1 MNENDLQKDL
11 NNLAN
16 NSLADLKDDGVL
28 NSSNSSENKEETLDA
43 NDQGRQ
49 TSNEGIV
56 NKDNVVSASTTLP
69 SEVPSLEEK
78 PKKKKSKIVLALI
91 VLLVVASCVFV
102 GYQFLVI
109 RNSKNVITSSIS
121 KVFDYASKSITEIDN
136 AMLKYD
142 LKKDVLKSSGTIQ
155 VDTDYELLKDLKNV
169 VFDYGASIDLNNE
182 KFYVALG
189 AKENDKDVIN
199 GKIYLDSDR
208 LTLDSNILDNPY
220 YVNLEDE
227 LDLSEI
233 KSALDELPSLNMSDY
248 NILIN
253 KVKKAVLNTIDEKKI
268 TNQSDKINIRGKE
281 VNVLTHVYNIDG
293 AETVS
298 LLKAIFESLCED
310 DSLEILAS
318 MTRQDKSKIKS
329 SLESNIKNLDN
340 DKEKKDTIT
349 LKIYADTLLG
359 SFRGFDISFKES
371 DKMALEL
378 QYVTDGSKGNFMA
391 VLPTVDLNCT
401 DLDCE
406 NVNTNTIQGTV
417 DYSNVD
423 KTLKISTEYKE
434 LKIDL
439 TYQSK
444 NALSK
449 YISFKAAQDE
459 NLIDVVLDFDVNKNG
474 DSLVNN
480 GSVSLNYKNKENH
493 LNATVK
499 MNGTSSVG
507 GSVEQAPNKALNYE
521 NMTVDDLE
529 GVLNN
534 FEKALSNSSL
544 KNIFDQLSNL
554 NKSSSKEDFRSDYL
568 DLLEAAQLKAT
579 LDQMNG
585 ATFTSGVCYD
595 LASLT
600 QFSKY
605 DDFDYSGSVL
615 VTNTNG
621 KFSFQGWLSNED
633 YIVEGKGSNL
643 KIEDIKDSNYDY
655 ASSTCGQ

>member
-1 MNENDLQKDL
+1 M
-11 NNLAN
+11 
-16 NSLADLKDDGVL
+16 
-28 NSSNSSENKEETLDA
+28 
-43 NDQGRQ
+43 
-49 TSNEGIV
+49 
-56 NKDNVVSASTTLP
+56 
-69 SEVPSLEEK
+69 
-78 PKKKKSKIVLALI
+78 
-91 VLLVVASCVFV
+91 
-102 GYQFLVI
+102 
-109 RNSKNVITSSIS
+109 
-121 KVFDYASKSITEIDN
+121 
-136 AMLKYD
+136 
-142 LKKDVLKSSGTIQ
+142 
-155 VDTDYELLKDLKNV
+155 
-169 VFDYGASIDLNNE
+169 
-182 KFYVALG
+182 
-189 AKENDKDVIN
+189 
-199 GKIYLDSDR
+199 
-208 LTLDSNILDNPY
+208 
-220 YVNLEDE
+220 
-227 LDLSEI
+227 
-233 KSALDELPSLNMSDY
+233 
-248 NILIN
+248 
-253 KVKKAVLNTIDEKKI
+253 
-268 TNQSDKINIRGKE
+268 
-281 VNVLTHVYNIDG
+281 
-293 AETVS
+293 
-298 LLKAIFESLCED
+298 
-310 DSLEILAS
+310 
-318 MTRQDKSKIKS
+318 
-329 SLESNIKNLDN
+329 
-340 DKEKKDTIT
+340 
-349 LKIYADTLLG
+349 LG

-371 DKMALEL
+371 DKVVLEL

-401 DLDCE
+401 DLDCK
-406 NVNTNTIQGTV
+406 NVNPNTIQGTV

-507 GSVEQAPNKALNYE
+507 GSVEQAPSKALNYE

-544 KNIFDQLSNL
+544 KNIFDQFSNL

-621 KFSFQGWLSNED
+621 RFSFQGWLSNED

>member
-28 NSSNSSENKEETLDA
+28 NSSNSSESKEETLDA

-69 SEVPSLEEK
+69 SEVPPLEEK

-91 VLLVVASCVFV
+91 VLLVLASCVFV

-318 MTRQDKSKIKS
+318 MTRQDK
-329 SLESNIKNLDN
+329 
-340 DKEKKDTIT
+340 
-349 LKIYADTLLG
+349 
-359 SFRGFDISFKES
+359 
-371 DKMALEL
+371 
-378 QYVTDGSKGNFMA
+378 
-391 VLPTVDLNCT
+391 
-401 DLDCE
+401 
-406 NVNTNTIQGTV
+406 
-417 DYSNVD
+417 
-423 KTLKISTEYKE
+423 
-434 LKIDL
+434 
-439 TYQSK
+439 
-444 NALSK
+444 
-449 YISFKAAQDE
+449 
-459 NLIDVVLDFDVNKNG
+459 
-474 DSLVNN
+474 
-480 GSVSLNYKNKENH
+480 
-493 LNATVK
+493 
-499 MNGTSSVG
+499 
-507 GSVEQAPNKALNYE
+507 
-521 NMTVDDLE
+521 
-529 GVLNN
+529 
-534 FEKALSNSSL
+534 
-544 KNIFDQLSNL
+544 
-554 NKSSSKEDFRSDYL
+554 
-568 DLLEAAQLKAT
+568 
-579 LDQMNG
+579 
-585 ATFTSGVCYD
+585 
-595 LASLT
+595 
-600 QFSKY
+600 
-605 DDFDYSGSVL
+605 
-615 VTNTNG
+615 
-621 KFSFQGWLSNED
+621 
-633 YIVEGKGSNL
+633 
-643 KIEDIKDSNYDY
+643 
-655 ASSTCGQ
+655 

>member
-43 NDQGRQ
+43 NAQGRQ
-49 TSNEGIV
+49 PSNEGIV

-69 SEVPSLEEK
+69 SEVPPLEEK

-155 VDTDYELLKDLKNV
+155 VDTDYELLKDIKNV

-371 DKMALEL
+371 DKVVLEL
-378 QYVTDGSKGNFMA
+378 QYVTDGFKGNFMA

-401 DLDCE
+401 DLDCK
-406 NVNTNTIQGTV
+406 NVNPNTIQGTV
-417 DYSNVD
+417 DYNNVD

-507 GSVEQAPNKALNYE
+507 GSVEQAPSKALNYE

-544 KNIFDQLSNL
+544 KNIFDQFSNL

-605 DDFDYSGSVL
+605 DDFDYSGSGL

-621 KFSFQGWLSNED
+621 RFSFQGWLSNED